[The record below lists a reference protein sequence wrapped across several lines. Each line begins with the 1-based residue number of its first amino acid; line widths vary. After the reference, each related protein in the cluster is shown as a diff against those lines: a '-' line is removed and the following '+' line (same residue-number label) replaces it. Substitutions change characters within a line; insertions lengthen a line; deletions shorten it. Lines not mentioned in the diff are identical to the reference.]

1 MIYLVRHGEAA
12 AGWGSHPDPGLS
24 DAGQLQANAVAETLA
39 ALDLKHAFTSPMQRC
54 QDTGAPFANRSG
66 LALTIM
72 PAVTEIPTPSDIED
86 RVTWLRTLMAGE
98 WAAAPD
104 IVQDWRTRLIE
115 CVENL
120 PTHSV
125 VFTHFVAINAIVG
138 HLEGRD
144 TVTVFRPNYC
154 SLTRIDNQSGALELI
169 ERGKSLETK
178 VL

>member
-12 AGWGSHPDPGLS
+12 AGWGAHPDPGLS
-24 DAGQLQANAVAETLA
+24 NIGQSQANAVAETLTS
-39 ALDLKHAFTSPMQRC
+39 LNLKHAFSSPMQRC
-54 QDTGAPFANRSG
+54 QETGAPFANRSG
-66 LALTIM
+66 LALTIE

-86 RVTWLRTLMAGE
+86 RVTWLRTLMSGK

-120 PTHSV
+120 PVHSV

-138 HLEGRD
+138 HLEGTD
-144 TVTVFRPNYC
+144 AVTVFRPNYC
-154 SLTRIDNQSGALELI
+154 SLTKIDNQSGQLSLI
-169 ERGKSLETK
+169 ARGKSLETK